1 MYLLS
6 IENYALYKRIGSED
20 NLIEWLQVLAYT
32 SSSVLTFLLSL
43 RFREFSKIMFIIFLF
58 LSIGFFFVAGEEISW
73 GQRLFNIEADGIFD
87 GETEI
92 PFLERNVQSE
102 TNLHNFGVI
111 HSKVGYMYL
120 GIGAYGIFSWF
131 IAYILTKVI
140 KLKKE
145 TKKYLR
151 YFTVPPYLFLY
162 FFATAINLKFISR
175 RGTSPQEYEIAEL
188 ILSFGILITMILYY
202 ISAKKDFK
210 GQNSSK

>member
-1 MYLLS
+1 MFIPFDEQIIEDKRKRIPLMILIIILPILIVLGMYLLS

-120 GIGAYGIFSWF
+120 ALEHMESLVGLLLIF
-131 IAYILTKVI
+131 
-140 KLKKE
+140 
-145 TKKYLR
+145 
-151 YFTVPPYLFLY
+151 
-162 FFATAINLKFISR
+162 
-175 RGTSPQEYEIAEL
+175 
-188 ILSFGILITMILYY
+188 
-202 ISAKKDFK
+202 
-210 GQNSSK
+210 